1 MVYNVGLRL
10 NISRCSTM
18 HVRYTPAWREI
29 RREKVK
35 KRWRKGDGQIEMPR
49 RCYGVTPSLSA
60 AAVIVRGKLYSD
72 EKEINSTIESA
83 SLRLEPKLE
92 RGNAT
97 ESGLNSNGCY
107 FFEYHVLRERCFIR
121 LWLFSSCS
129 VTRNKSIRRNSL
141 FYNYNTSLKL

>member
-1 MVYNVGLRL
+1 
-10 NISRCSTM
+10 
-18 HVRYTPAWREI
+18 
-29 RREKVK
+29 
-35 KRWRKGDGQIEMPR
+35 MPR

-97 ESGLNSNGCY
+97 ESGLNSSGCF
-107 FFEYHVLRERCFIR
+107 FFEYHVLKGALLHPSTLAFLELLGYSINKSTRNILCFIIMAR
-121 LWLFSSCS
+121 
-129 VTRNKSIRRNSL
+129 
-141 FYNYNTSLKL
+141 LKLFRL